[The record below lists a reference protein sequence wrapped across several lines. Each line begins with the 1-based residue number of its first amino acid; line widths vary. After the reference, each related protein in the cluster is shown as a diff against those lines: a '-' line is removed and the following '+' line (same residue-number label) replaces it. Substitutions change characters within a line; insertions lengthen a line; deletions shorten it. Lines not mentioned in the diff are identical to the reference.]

1 MSAPTLRDRLQ
12 AGLVAAMKGKDTI
25 GTRAIRSALAAIGN
39 AEAVEATTPA
49 ASGDAHIAGSARGLG
64 AGDAPRRELTELDLL
79 ELLGTEIT
87 DRRQHAR
94 EYEALG
100 QADAAAR
107 LRAEA
112 ALLESYCSP

>member
-12 AGLVAAMKGKDTI
+12 AGLMAAMKRKDTI

-49 ASGDAHIAGSARGLG
+49 VSGDAHIAGSARGLG
-64 AGDAPRRELTELDLL
+64 AGDAPRRELTEFDLL
-79 ELLGTEIT
+79 TAEIS
-87 DRRQHAR
+87 DRRQHAG
-94 EYEALG
+94 EYEGLG
-100 QADAAAR
+100 QTDAAAR

-112 ALLESYCSP
+112 AVLESYCTP